1 MSLTIHVGEAVGLVC
16 ESGSGKTT
24 FGQAVLRLQGKT
36 GGEVLFKGHDL
47 FKLPQ
52 RELRTIRPQMQYTFQ
67 DPYSALN
74 PRMTIGRAIG
84 EPLLEHRLA
93 TKADVN
99 DRVAQILEICGMD
112 AGAMDR
118 YPHEFSGGQRQRI
131 VIMYLGAVV
140 ETGSRDEI
148 FSHPIHPYTKELLA
162 TAAVADPHLR
172 RSAGEGDGVGSGAQ
186 TGASLYER
194 RPYAKAIVDGTA
206 TRFCAVTFHGGYMA
220 DGRQRRFRARNQPS
234 RASGTAHRVTIHGII
249 MLMCGLDASSTAPAM
264 VDPNE
269 VPTEPAVV
277 THDSPS
283 VSERA
288 GTISLTIR
296 LPVANSGE
304 THRPVRISMTPR
316 IRKLPITMR
325 NTT

>member
-1 MSLTIHVGEAVGLVC
+1 MQM
-16 ESGSGKTT
+16 GSWSEENAWDRIMADYQSRHE
-24 FGQAVLRLQGKT
+24 QAIEQRD
-36 GGEVLFKGHDL
+36 EVLFKGHDL

-52 RELRTIRPQMQYTFQ
+52 RELRTIRPQMQYIFQ

-74 PRMTIGRAIG
+74 PQMTIGRSIG

-93 TKADVN
+93 TEGGRERQGRAD
-99 DRVAQILEICGMD
+99 
-112 AGAMDR
+112 
-118 YPHEFSGGQRQRI
+118 
-131 VIMYLGAVV
+131 
-140 ETGSRDEI
+140 TGD
-148 FSHPIHPYTKELLA
+148 
-162 TAAVADPHLR
+162 LR

-206 TRFCAVTFHGGYMA
+206 TRFCVIAFHGGYMA

-269 VPTEPAVV
+269 AAATRACGGHPRQ
-277 THDSPS
+277 SFG
-283 VSERA
+283 ERA
-288 GTISLTIR
+288 RGHDVLDDQVAGSEQRGDAQAGQDLPRRRGSGNCPSPCGTPHSR
-296 LPVANSGE
+296 
-304 THRPVRISMTPR
+304 R
-316 IRKLPITMR
+316 
-325 NTT
+325 